1 MAAERFNVVL
11 QGTTLRGQD
20 ATTVAAELARLIKRD
35 VDLAL
40 RLLRGQSTQL
50 KSGVDSE
57 TGARYVEALERIGV
71 AVRLEPE
78 TLEVDSDLSAPPPM
92 ANQTQPPGRRHMSQ
106 DYVEAVK
113 WLNLAASHFP
123 APQAAARNNAVS
135 SRDKVATE
143 MTPEQIAEAQR
154 LLRGWKPE

>member
-1 MAAERFNVVL
+1 MAAELFNVVL

-40 RLLRGQSTQL
+40 RLLRGQPTQL

-92 ANQTQPPGRRHMSQ
+92 ANQTQPPSRRHMSQ
-106 DYVEAVK
+106 DYAEAVK
-113 WLNLAASHFP
+113 WLNLAASRFP
-123 APQAAARNNAVS
+123 ASQAVARNNAVRG
-135 SRDKVATE
+135 RDKATKE

>member
-1 MAAERFNVVL
+1 MAAELFNVVL

-40 RLLRGQSTQL
+40 RLLGGQPTQL

-78 TLEVDSDLSAPPPM
+78 TLEVDADFSAPPPM
-92 ANQTQPPGRRHMSQ
+92 ANQTQPPSRRHMSQ
-106 DYVEAVK
+106 DYVEALK
-113 WLNLAASHFP
+113 WLNQAASRFP
-123 APQAAARNNAVS
+123 ASQAVARNNAVW

-143 MTPEQIAEAQR
+143 MTPEQIAEARR